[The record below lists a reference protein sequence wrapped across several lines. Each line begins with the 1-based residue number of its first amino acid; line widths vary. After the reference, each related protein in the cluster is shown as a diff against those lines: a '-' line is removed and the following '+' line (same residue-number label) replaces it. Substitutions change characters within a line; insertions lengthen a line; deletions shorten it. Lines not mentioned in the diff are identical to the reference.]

1 MQEFKV
7 KTEQEDFWAGKFGD
21 DYSLRNRGS
30 LLLASNLALFSK
42 ILDRT
47 NQIDSVL
54 ELGCNIGMNLKA
66 LNLLRPQAKIR
77 GIDINS
83 SAIEHSRSQNNNFD
97 LRCGSILEKIDLERS
112 TITFTKGVLIH
123 IHPDYLTYVYD
134 NLYLMSSRY
143 ICLIEYYSPSPMTI
157 TYRGHKDRLFKRDFC
172 GDLMSQYKDLSLI
185 DYGFC
190 YRNDEA
196 FPQDDLTWFL
206 LEKK

>member
-1 MQEFKV
+1 MVLGSLRMQEFKV

-54 ELGCNIGMNLKA
+54 ERGCHIGMYLKA

-83 SAIEHSRSQNNNFD
+83 SAIEHSRSKNNNFD
-97 LRCGSILEKIDLERS
+97 LRCGSIWKIDQRKP
-112 TITFTKGVLIH
+112 ITFTKGVLIA
-123 IHPDYLTYVYD
+123 I
-134 NLYLMSSRY
+134 
-143 ICLIEYYSPSPMTI
+143 LII
-157 TYRGHKDRLFKRDFC
+157 
-172 GDLMSQYKDLSLI
+172 
-185 DYGFC
+185 
-190 YRNDEA
+190 
-196 FPQDDLTWFL
+196 
-206 LEKK
+206 